1 MRRMTRKAG
10 GRMFIGG
17 AAKAVG
23 VDPRTLRYYESIG
36 LLPAAGR
43 TDSGY
48 RLYSERDLEQLRFAR
63 KAQAVGLTLA
73 EIREIIEIRTTGR
86 CPCGHVDKIVTRSLE
101 EVEKRLREL
110 RKMRRDLRRILAM
123 PRPRGSGTRPG
134 VICPRIERSG
144 QRRAKKRTAPLHKRG
159 GKH

>member
-1 MRRMTRKAG
+1 MTQVTRRAR
-10 GRMFIGG
+10 GRMYIGA

-43 TDSGY
+43 TGSGY

-73 EIREIIEIRTTGR
+73 EIGEIINIRQTGR
-86 CPCGHVDKIVTRSLE
+86 CPCGHVDEIVRRSLE
-101 EVEKRLREL
+101 EVEERLGEL
-110 RKMRRDLRRILAM
+110 RNMRRDLRRILAM
-123 PRPRGSGTRPG
+123 PRPSGPKTRTG
-134 VICPRIERSG
+134 VFCPKIERSV
-144 QRRAKKRTAPLHKRG
+144 QRGAKKRATPLQKRG